1 MSERKI
7 KFFEKEISNILNE
20 SNHISN
26 SIATFRI
33 YTPFKNN
40 VKKDNNNQFKKKI
53 PKTIKKFNLNLYKKI
68 SLSSNYFE
76 LNKEKIIKKIIL
88 KSNKNLVNTHY
99 NLKTINKIKIEN
111 FSQPKTNAKYK
122 NNFPRITKNIK
133 TIANH
138 IKINNISNISN
149 KHNNIIKTQIKNKK
163 IKNILLNEDNNIF
176 KKIENKIKMKSL
188 IEKRKEKKLI
198 DLKKNKLILSLFENN
213 SSLFIRDD
221 IKNITSF
228 PLKNQFR
235 QNKLKYTIFNRYKI
249 IKDMTNKIILY
260 K

>member
-1 MSERKI
+1 
-7 KFFEKEISNILNE
+7 
-20 SNHISN
+20 
-26 SIATFRI
+26 
-33 YTPFKNN
+33 
-40 VKKDNNNQFKKKI
+40 
-53 PKTIKKFNLNLYKKI
+53 
-68 SLSSNYFE
+68 
-76 LNKEKIIKKIIL
+76 
-88 KSNKNLVNTHY
+88 
-99 NLKTINKIKIEN
+99 
-111 FSQPKTNAKYK
+111 
-122 NNFPRITKNIK
+122 
-133 TIANH
+133 
-138 IKINNISNISN
+138 
-149 KHNNIIKTQIKNKK
+149 
-163 IKNILLNEDNNIF
+163 
-176 KKIENKIKMKSL
+176 MKSL